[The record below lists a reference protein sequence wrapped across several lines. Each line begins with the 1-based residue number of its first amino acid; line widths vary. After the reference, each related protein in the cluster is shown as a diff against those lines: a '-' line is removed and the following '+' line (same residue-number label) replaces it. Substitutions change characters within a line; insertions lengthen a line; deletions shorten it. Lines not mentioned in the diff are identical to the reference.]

1 MGKTDTVTKNYMRR
15 PDVFA
20 DVFNQFLY
28 HGRQMILP
36 DRLVELDTT
45 EIAVPYGTGQA
56 LVPEQKYRDV
66 AKLLTAMTDGKA
78 AYCILA
84 VENESKINYAMLV
97 KDGLYDFMQLAKQ
110 VTETANAHKKDKN
123 STVRPSTDE
132 FLSGFWKSDRLLP
145 VVTLVVYFG
154 AEEWDGPLSL
164 KEMYADVGKEIL
176 KYAADYQ
183 INLIAPKRLSE
194 RKLNEFHTNF
204 REIMKFIKYST
215 DSQQL
220 KEKISSDKR
229 FQNVERQ
236 AVDVINSVTGSK
248 VKYSKRKEAV
258 NVCIA
263 IQEIREEGR
272 MEGRMEG
279 RQQGKIEG
287 FILAYKEMGRSQEE
301 AKTYITMKCEKNEEE
316 ADALIKK
323 YWK

>member
-1 MGKTDTVTKNYMRR
+1 MGKADTITKDYMRR

-36 DRLVELDTT
+36 DRLAELDTT
-45 EIAVPYGTGQA
+45 EIAVPYGTGQT

-66 AKLLTAMTDGKA
+66 AKLLTSMTDGKA

-84 VENESKINYAMLV
+84 VENEAKINYAMPV

-110 VTETANAHKKDKN
+110 VTETANAHKKDKK
-123 STVRPSTDE
+123 STVRPTTDE
-132 FLSGFWKSDRLLP
+132 FLSGFWKGDRLLP

-164 KEMYADVGKEIL
+164 KEMYADVDKEIL

-183 INLIAPKRLSE
+183 INLIAPKRLTE
-194 RKLNEFHTNF
+194 RQLNEFHTNF

-215 DSQQL
+215 DSQKL
-220 KEKISSDKR
+220 KEKISTDKR
-229 FQNVERQ
+229 FQSVERQ
-236 AVDVINSVTGSK
+236 AVDVINAVTGSK
-248 VKYSKRKEAV
+248 VKYSGRKEAV
-258 NVCIA
+258 DVCIA

-272 MEGRMEG
+272 QEGW
-279 RQQGKIEG
+279 QQGRIEG
-287 FILAYKEMGRSQEE
+287 IILAYKEMGHSQEE
-301 AKTYITMKCEKNEEE
+301 VKSYLTMKCEKNDEE
-316 ADALIKK
+316 AACLIKK